1 MGREFLGLRGGVC
14 GGAATS
20 EFEPQQPASRVGL
33 VCWSEP
39 PFSGGFSCLAGE
51 IPAWPWVFQQR
62 VDDIARV
69 VDDHEHRDLDAAV
82 NGVTCAA
89 RNVGKLCMHYRG
101 FRQRLGGLN
110 RLTRNRVRGRW
121 FGLCALHVG
130 RHSGDLGRSWQRRR
144 GILRSSCRRGSSLLR
159 RRLKSS

>member
-1 MGREFLGLRGGVC
+1 MGRQFLRSESAPRACFQRVVARTEVRLLGLGSRGGVS
-14 GGAATS
+14 GGAAAS

-51 IPAWPWVFQQR
+51 IPAWPRVFQQR

-69 VDDHEHRDLDAAV
+69 VDDHEHRDPDAAV

-89 RNVGKLCMHYRG
+89 RNVGNLCMHY
-101 FRQRLGGLN
+101 GGL
-110 RLTRNRVRGRW
+110 
-121 FGLCALHVG
+121 
-130 RHSGDLGRSWQRRR
+130 
-144 GILRSSCRRGSSLLR
+144 
-159 RRLKSS
+159 